1 VKVVHKAHLGVSVEG
16 DVAKW
21 FDLQAQ
27 ALTNNDVLELE
38 KVTAGAKPDTSVG
51 QLTLT

>member
-1 VKVVHKAHLGVSVEG
+1 VEVVHKADVGASVEG

-21 FDLQAQ
+21 LDLQAL

-38 KVTAGAKPDTSVG
+38 KETAGTTPDTPVG
-51 QLTLT
+51 QLTLK